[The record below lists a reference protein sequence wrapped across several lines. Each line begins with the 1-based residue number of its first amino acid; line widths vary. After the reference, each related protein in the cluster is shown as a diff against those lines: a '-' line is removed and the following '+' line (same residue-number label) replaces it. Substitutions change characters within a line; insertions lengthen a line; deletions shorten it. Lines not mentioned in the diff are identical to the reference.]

1 MIVDLM
7 IHDFDFARCLA
18 GDVERV
24 FARRSRSEQ
33 GAAEYA
39 QAILRFKSGAIGLI
53 EGGLKVALAAYESDQ
68 LHRPVTIESRG
79 RHQS

>member
-39 QAILRFKSGAIGLI
+39 QAILRFKSGAI